1 MHAFAVIIGP
11 RIKSTMNDPTAPR
24 QEKSTPSGAFFG
36 LLAVCLVL
44 AIVIIVL
51 GVKVHNLN
59 AQLPDIQTQLTNAKA
74 ETAQAQTEVGKAKA
88 ASSELQSQLDKAK
101 GHEADLQSQLE
112 KAKADKAKAADLQ
125 SQLEK
130 ANAKSADLQNQLN
143 QAAAGSAQ
151 LLAQLDQTKSQS
163 SDLQSRLKRAEEA
176 LAKLEPLALK
186 ARNLPVTTSF
196 ESGQWGSSFATHNG
210 FTLRIN
216 NLSPQPLKVDIT
228 VTGQGK
234 TRTQSNVIEVS
245 AALNVEKLAAGES
258 VVIASEGYDPVR
270 LTVK

>member
-1 MHAFAVIIGP
+1 
-11 RIKSTMNDPTAPR
+11 MNDATSPR
-24 QEKSTPSGAFFG
+24 QEKSKPAGAFIG
-36 LLAVCLVL
+36 LLVACLVL

-88 ASSELQSQLDKAK
+88 ASSELQSQLDKAKVASGELQSQLDKAK